1 MLNNKRIIIKTL
13 AILLVFTVCSIY
25 ASGGRRNATAGAQQL
40 LIPVGAEGIA
50 LGGAYVAGLSGIES
64 IYYNP
69 AGLSGLTNSS
79 EVAFS
84 QMSWIADIDFSYAA
98 VAVNM
103 GNFGHLGVTLR
114 SLDFGDIP
122 VTTVERPEGTGY
134 TFSPNYI
141 TLGITYAN
149 FLTDRIKAGVS
160 FNIISEEIER
170 TGATGFTVD
179 VGLQYD
185 GLAQI
190 QGLQMGI
197 VLKNFG
203 PEMVYDGPDLYRT
216 ADDGS
221 NRGRQ
226 DLKIQAEGFEMPSQL
241 EIGLAYV
248 ANVGEKFKGM
258 VSSSFQN
265 NNFAN
270 DQFKFGGEIS
280 YDNMLFLRGGYAYS
294 EDRAGLNG
302 DDNIFGPSVGAGF
315 KLHGDLDITFD
326 YAFRVVEIFDDNQV
340 FAIKIAF

>member
-1 MLNNKRIIIKTL
+1 MLKDKRWFLKTL
-13 AILLVFTVCSIY
+13 AILLVFTIY
-25 ASGGRRNATAGAQQL
+25 SVFASGGRRNATAGAQQL
-40 LIPVGAEGIA
+40 LIPVGAQGIA
-50 LGGAYVAGLSGIES
+50 VGGAYVAGLTGIES

-69 AGLSGLTNSS
+69 AGLSGLTNSA

-103 GNFGHLGVTLR
+103 GGLGHIGVTLR

-122 VTTVERPEGTGY
+122 VTTVERPQGTGY
-134 TFSPNYI
+134 TFSPSYI
-141 TLGITYAN
+141 TLGLTYAN

-170 TGATGFTVD
+170 TGGTGFTVD

-190 QGLQMGI
+190 EGLQMGI

-203 PEMVYDGPDLYRT
+203 PAMTYDGPDLYRT

-241 EIGLAYV
+241 ELGLAYK
-248 ANVGEKFKGM
+248 ATIDEMFTGII
-258 VSSSFQN
+258 SSSFQN

-270 DQFKFGGEIS
+270 DQYKFGGEVA
-280 YDNMLFLRGGYAYS
+280 YDDMFFLRAGYSYA
-294 EDRAGLNG
+294 EDRSGLNG
-302 DDNIFGPSVGAGF
+302 DDNIFGPSFGAGF
-315 KLHGDLDITFD
+315 KFSGELDVTID
-326 YAFRVVEIFDDNQV
+326 YAFRYVDIFDDNQV
-340 FAIKIAF
+340 FAVKIAF

>member
-1 MLNNKRIIIKTL
+1 MLKNKRFIIQTL
-13 AILLVFTVCSIY
+13 ALLLAFTVSSIF

-40 LIPVGAEGIA
+40 LIPVGAEGIG
-50 LGGAYVAGLSGIES
+50 LGGAYVAGLSGIEA

-69 AGLSGLTNSS
+69 AGLSGLSSAS

-103 GNFGHLGVTLR
+103 GSFGHLGVTLR

-134 TFSPNYI
+134 TFSPSYI
-141 TLGITYAN
+141 TFGITYAN

-170 TGATGFTVD
+170 TGGTGFTVD

-190 QGLQMGI
+190 EGLQMGI

-203 PEMVYDGPDLYRT
+203 PAMTYDGPDLYRT

-248 ANVGEKFKGM
+248 AHIDEKFKST

-270 DQFKFGGEIS
+270 DQFKFGGEVS
-280 YDNMLFLRGGYAYS
+280 YDNMLFLRGGYTYS
-294 EDRAGLNG
+294 EDRAGLDG
-302 DDNIFGPSVGAGF
+302 DDNLFGPSFGAGF
-315 KLHGDLDITFD
+315 KLQGDLAITFD
-326 YAFRVVEIFDDNQV
+326 YAFRTVDIFEDNQV